1 MESLR
6 TARDLLSLEEKWLRE
21 FDVVDPF
28 NGNRLEGF
36 LSLKPDHRYGALAI
50 ARVNEAVAPQLILG
64 TPKLHYPFNKNGEF
78 LFPPIESL
86 LIYEK
91 LDGTNVLAYRYHDDD
106 GEEYLTYKLRLYPIL
121 RNGKWGA
128 FLDMWRGILEEYPSI
143 PSLPSAN
150 SCSISFE
157 LYGSQNAHLI
167 LYETPLACALLFG
180 VTGEGRVRSPKEL
193 ETLDVPTAEL
203 HAELLAEN
211 DPVAE
216 YQRFRAES
224 EKKNQKGDDDKIK
237 GTEGTVWY
245 VKPKSEEYVLF
256 KCKPESVE
264 EMHWATGI
272 NKAAVEMTCW
282 NLLETEDTLTYE
294 ALLPLLLED
303 YTEREISGFRAHI
316 EECISKV
323 GGEMSFRIRVLE
335 EYEKV
340 GIKLSED
347 KGAVMRELSAKFA
360 RNEMKK
366 VFTIISN
373 HGHSN

>member
-1 MESLR
+1 MRMSSLD
-6 TARDLLSLEEKWLRE
+6 TARSLLSLEEKWLRE

-50 ARVNEAVAPQLILG
+50 TRVNEAAVPQLILG
-64 TPKLHYPFNKNGEF
+64 TPKLYYPFNKKGEF

-91 LDGTNVLAYRYHDDD
+91 LDGTNILAYRYRDES
-106 GEEYLTYKLRLYPIL
+106 GQEYLTYKLRLYPVL

-128 FLDMWRGILEEYPSI
+128 FLDMWKSLLEVFPSI
-143 PSLPSAN
+143 PRLPSIN
-150 SCSISFE
+150 SCSVSFE
-157 LYGSQNAHLI
+157 LYGSQNTHLI
-167 LYETPLACALLFG
+167 LYDTALTCALLFG
-180 VTGEGRVRSPKEL
+180 VTGEGKVRSPKEL
-193 ETLDVPTAEL
+193 DTLDVPTAEL
-203 HAELLAEN
+203 HAELLASN

-216 YQRFRAES
+216 YERFRAES
-224 EKKNQKGDDDKIK
+224 EKRNQKSDDEKIR

-245 VKPKSEEYVLF
+245 VKPKTEEYVLF

-272 NKAAVEMTCW
+272 NKGAVEMTCW
-282 NLLETEDTLTYE
+282 NLLETVDALTYE
-294 ALLPLLLED
+294 ALFPLLLED
-303 YTEREISGFRAHI
+303 YTERDISGFRSHI
-316 EECISKV
+316 EDCISKV
-323 GGEMSFRIRVLE
+323 SDELRFRFRVLE
-335 EYEKV
+335 AYEKV
-340 GIKLSED
+340 GIELTEN
-347 KGAVMRELSAKFA
+347 KGAVMRELSGVFA

-373 HGHSN
+373 HG